1 MKTTIKNDP
10 LSCHVFADECVA
22 VHTGVSVVRA
32 FAKYSSETGCRSQAT
47 PQNRTDVH
55 LDFKK
60 YTRIPAKHDETTA
73 LKESIN
79 VPSSAQI
86 EHI

>member
-1 MKTTIKNDP
+1 M
-10 LSCHVFADECVA
+10 FAGERVA

-32 FAKYSSETGCRSQAT
+32 FDKYASETGCRSQAT

-55 LDFKK
+55 LDFRK
-60 YTRIPAKHDETTA
+60 YTRIPEMQADTTA
-73 LKESIN
+73 AKLRMN
-79 VPSSAQI
+79 VLSSNQI

>member
-1 MKTTIKNDP
+1 
-10 LSCHVFADECVA
+10 VFADECVD
-22 VHTGVSVVRA
+22 VHTGVSVGRA
-32 FAKYSSETGCRSQAT
+32 FDKYCSETGCRSQAT

-60 YTRIPAKHDETTA
+60 YTRIPEMQADTTA
-73 LKESIN
+73 LKERMK